1 MSLLRRH
8 RDLRDVPDGDVITQ
22 TEPEIDAKPHKRS
35 TKGKSDQPTGEN
47 PTPGRETPTGGKPEP
62 VRDGDDQ

>member
-8 RDLRDVPDGDVITQ
+8 RALRDIPLGDVITQ
-22 TEPEIDAKPHKRS
+22 TEPEIDAKPAKRS

-47 PTPGRETPTGGKPEP
+47 PTPARETATGGKPEP
-62 VRDGDDQ
+62 VQDAD

>member
-8 RDLRDVPDGDVITQ
+8 RTLRDIPEGDVITQ
-22 TEPEIDAKPHKRS
+22 TEPEIDAKPAKRS

-47 PTPGRETPTGGKPEP
+47 PTPARETPTGGKPQPE
-62 VRDGDDQ
+62 GDAL